1 MNSLVR
7 RQAKAFGMA
16 SPMLTPSGSN
26 RCRSSRS
33 SVRLE
38 GGLRVVSRPQRLRA
52 LTDRSWSKQ
61 TFTVHPGYRSAAGAM
76 AGAAEEGGPVTRRLC
91 HPAWYSSRRPVQAEG
106 RAQQD
111 GDDRQSG
118 QDQEDHPVS
127 FREQKWVNA
136 DERQGSRV
144 QRVKNCP
151 SVYSPLG

>member
-1 MNSLVR
+1 MTGPL
-7 RQAKAFGMA
+7 
-16 SPMLTPSGSN
+16 PMLTDRVTVGAPGEPPNNVEPSE
-26 RCRSSRS
+26 RP
-33 SVRLE
+33 LPA
-38 GGLRVVSRPQRLRA
+38 GGECLLWVVSRPQRPRA

-76 AGAAEEGGPVTRRLC
+76 AGAAEEGGPVTLRLC